1 MEVLYKLLIIWI
13 ISINITSQSARSLEP
28 EEHDCVC
35 QFYSKCTW
43 SEKVVKQMSV
53 LSQNSS
59 DWNDLYKQM
68 KYQMCDQK
76 ELHVWCC
83 RNGQQATSSEL
94 EALNS
99 QNNTEVRIEDYENI
113 DKSGLYIS
121 VLNKFSNF

>member
-1 MEVLYKLLIIWI
+1 MKILSKLVIIWTI
-13 ISINITSQSARSLEP
+13 LINLTYARSLEP
-28 EEHDCVC
+28 EKHDCVC
-35 QFYSKCTW
+35 QFYSDCTW
-43 SEKVVKQMSV
+43 SKKVVKQMAV

-59 DWNDLYKQM
+59 HWNDLHKQM
-68 KYQMCDQK
+68 KNQMCDQK

-99 QNNTEVRIEDYENI
+99 QNITEVRIENDESI
-113 DKSGLYIS
+113 DKSGLYIL